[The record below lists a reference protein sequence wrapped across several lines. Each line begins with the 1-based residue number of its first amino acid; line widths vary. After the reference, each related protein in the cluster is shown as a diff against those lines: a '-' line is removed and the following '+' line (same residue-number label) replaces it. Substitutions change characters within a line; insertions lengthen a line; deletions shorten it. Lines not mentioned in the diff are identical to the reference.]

1 MSDTTDLSQAVS
13 PLAPHLICDGA
24 AAAIDFYVAA
34 FGATELL
41 RMPGE
46 DGKLMH
52 GAILVNGATVM
63 LVDANP
69 AWGLLSPKALGGSP
83 VTLHLTVPDVDAF
96 IAHAVEAGA
105 ELTGPPADMFWG
117 DRYGT
122 IRDPFGHN
130 WSIATPLPGAPRT
143 AEELREAAKGAQC
156 GEAVGA

>member
-1 MSDTTDLSQAVS
+1 MNGATDLSQAVS

-34 FGATELL
+34 FGATEIL
-41 RMPGE
+41 RMPAE

-52 GAILVNGATVM
+52 AAVTINGATVM
-63 LVDANP
+63 LVDENRE
-69 AWGLLSPKALGGSP
+69 WGSCSPKTLGGSP

-96 IAHAVEAGA
+96 IARAVEAGA
-105 ELTGPPADMFWG
+105 ELTMPPADMFWG

-130 WSIATPLPGAPRT
+130 WSIATPLPGAPKT
-143 AEELREAAKGAQC
+143 AEELREAAKGAEC
-156 GEAVGA
+156 GPSAAA